1 MQNGVGQVVD
11 REGGAFRQGFLIGWG
26 GCSLAP
32 TRHWMEDQGFPGE
45 GHFLLFSGS
54 RVEKST
60 NNFFFFFF
68 FCKFK

>member
-1 MQNGVGQVVD
+1 
-11 REGGAFRQGFLIGWG
+11 
-26 GCSLAP
+26 
-32 TRHWMEDQGFPGE
+32 MEDQGFPGE

-68 FCKFK
+68 FVNSSRKMYFKTGQRR